1 MAMELKAERRHETQR
16 SATNKLRKAG
26 KIPAVLY
33 GSDVESQPLAV
44 FEKDL
49 IQVVR
54 QQGMNQIISLNV
66 NGNTYNVLIKEVQ
79 QEPLKRKVLHLD
91 FNQVN
96 MNEKIET
103 AVHIVI
109 EGEAAG
115 VKAGGVLQQALREVT
130 VACLPGAIPD
140 AITVSV
146 DNLAIGDSIAVHD
159 LSVPAGVAVKHDA
172 EEIVL
177 SVVPA
182 DTTPVPEDSEE
193 MEDAKQD
200 ESKDTNAEDNQLRS
214 GNVSNAEQGK

>member
-33 GSDVESQPLAV
+33 GSDIQSQPLAV
-44 FEKDL
+44 TEKDL

-54 QQGMNQIISLNV
+54 QQGINHIISLNV
-66 NGNTYNVLIKEVQ
+66 NGNSYNVLIKEVQ
-79 QEPLKRKVLHLD
+79 QEPLKGQILHLD

-96 MNEKIET
+96 MNEEIET
-103 AVHIVI
+103 MVHIVVQ
-109 EGEAAG
+109 GEAAG
-115 VKAGGVLQQALREVT
+115 VKAGGVLQQTLRELSI
-130 VACLPGAIPD
+130 ACLPGAIPD

-146 DNLAIGDSIAVHD
+146 DNLAIGDSIVVQD
-159 LSVPAGVAVKHDA
+159 LSIPSGVTVNHEP
-172 EEIVL
+172 EEMVL

-200 ESKDTNAEDNQLRS
+200 ESKDTNAEDNQ
-214 GNVSNAEQGK
+214 